1 MRRPN
6 TDMVTIVDRLHSV
19 VHADWENSRPLDL
32 TDEGLHSELED
43 LDENAAEDLALE
55 NHQRKA
61 S

>member
-1 MRRPN
+1 
-6 TDMVTIVDRLHSV
+6 MVTIVDRLHSV

-55 NHQRKA
+55 NHHRKA